1 MLPFFPP
8 PLTGEGVG
16 GVKVSSMEAF
26 PRWII
31 ILIVLIVVARLA
43 AVMSRRFGLPAVTIQ
58 LLIGVLLGPSLLN
71 LLGSPIIL
79 GTWGSPSR
87 SPVHSILKILAEIGL
102 IQLMFLAGLEVDW
115 RELKKILKLSFSVG
129 TWGFVLTA
137 VSVAIIT
144 RVFVDRWSE
153 ALAVS
158 AIVSASSFGTSIY
171 YFSEM
176 KILGS
181 RAAVMASGA
190 AILSG
195 LLAILLMIGSQA
207 TNYAMIYGPSKMAIA
222 VSWFLGKLIM
232 FFAVAYF
239 LTSRFLK
246 LVAKTGFGRNVPRP
260 ACGGIGG
267 VKGHNMK
274 ENYITG
280 KPRPVARELPK
291 RPRQMLIGYLLLVA
305 SLYAWAAMHF
315 GSFAAVGVASLG
327 GALIGMSNLG
337 VKEKIAK
344 GFESILASIPL
355 GILFMVI
362 GMEVNLK
369 AAEGSFIFLAVLLAA
384 VVGAKLIGY
393 WIATNKGY
401 QSLRERVLI
410 MFGVLPQGE
419 MGILIAAYLFS
430 RGLVSPSS
438 FNAVI
443 IVVIVLTMLTPI
455 VMKVAQIKFNFQ
467 VNVAPSFTGGEE
479 RHRR

>member
-1 MLPFFPP
+1 
-8 PLTGEGVG
+8 
-16 GVKVSSMEAF
+16 MEAF

-71 LLGSPIIL
+71 LLGTPIIL

-158 AIVSASSFGTSIY
+158 AIVSASSFGISIY

-176 KILGS
+176 KIFGS
-181 RAAVMASGA
+181 RAVVMASGA

-246 LVAKTGFGRNVPRP
+246 LVARTGF
-260 ACGGIGG
+260 
-267 VKGHNMK
+267 K
-274 ENYITG
+274 
-280 KPRPVARELPK
+280 K
-291 RPRQMLIGYLLLVA
+291 RPRQMLIGYFLLVA

-443 IVVIVLTMLTPI
+443 IVVIALMMLTPI
-455 VMKVAQIKFNFQ
+455 VMKVAQIKFNIQ

-479 RHRR
+479 RHRSGRNRNTTFVFSP

>member
-1 MLPFFPP
+1 
-8 PLTGEGVG
+8 
-16 GVKVSSMEAF
+16 MEQFTYIA
-26 PRWII
+26 IYLVLI
-31 ILIVLIVVARLA
+31 IVLTRIGALLA
-43 AVMSRRFGLPAVTIQ
+43 RRFDIPTVTIQ
-58 LLIGVLLGPSLLN
+58 LLIGILLGPSVLN
-71 LLGSPIIL
+71 LLGVPMVL
-79 GTWGSPSR
+79 GTWGSPS
-87 SPVHSILKILAEIGL
+87 PGPLHSVLKTIAEIGL

-158 AIVSASSFGTSIY
+158 AIVSASSFGISIY
-171 YFSEM
+171 YLREM
-176 KILGS
+176 KTLGS
-181 RAAVMASGA
+181 RVGIVVSGA

-195 LLAILLMIGSQA
+195 LLAILLMIASQA

-239 LTSRFLK
+239 LTSRFIK
-246 LVAKTGFGRNVPRP
+246 LVVRRGF
-260 ACGGIGG
+260 
-267 VKGHNMK
+267 
-274 ENYITG
+274 E
-280 KPRPVARELPK
+280 K

-327 GALIGMSNLG
+327 GALIGMSNLE
-337 VKEKIAK
+337 VKERISK
-344 GFESILASIPL
+344 GFGSVLASVPV
-355 GILFMVI
+355 GVLFVVL

-369 AAEGSFIFLAVLLAA
+369 EAGGYLNFLIVLLVAI
-384 VVGAKLIGY
+384 VGAKLVGS
-393 WIATNKGY
+393 WIATRREFD
-401 QSLRERVLI
+401 SLRERALI
-410 MFGVLPQGE
+410 VIGILPQGE
-419 MGILIAAYLFS
+419 MGMLIAAYLFS
-430 RGLVSPSS
+430 RGLVNPSS
-438 FNAVI
+438 FNGVI

-455 VMKVAQIKFNFQ
+455 VMKVAQIKFNIQ

-479 RHRR
+479 RDRLLMKN

>member
-1 MLPFFPP
+1 
-8 PLTGEGVG
+8 
-16 GVKVSSMEAF
+16 MEQFTYIA
-26 PRWII
+26 IYLVLI
-31 ILIVLIVVARLA
+31 IVLTRIGALLA
-43 AVMSRRFGLPAVTIQ
+43 RRFDIPTVTIQ
-58 LLIGVLLGPSLLN
+58 LLIGILLGPSVLN
-71 LLGSPIIL
+71 LLGVPMVL
-79 GTWGSPSR
+79 GTWGSPS
-87 SPVHSILKILAEIGL
+87 PGPLHSVLKTIAEIGL

-158 AIVSASSFGTSIY
+158 AIVSASSFGISIY
-171 YFSEM
+171 YLREM
-176 KILGS
+176 KTLGS
-181 RAAVMASGA
+181 RVGIVVSGA

-195 LLAILLMIGSQA
+195 LLAILLMIASQA

-246 LVAKTGFGRNVPRP
+246 LVAKTGF
-260 ACGGIGG
+260 
-267 VKGHNMK
+267 
-274 ENYITG
+274 E
-280 KPRPVARELPK
+280 K

-327 GALIGMSNLG
+327 GALIGMSNLE
-337 VKEKIAK
+337 VKERISK
-344 GFESILASIPL
+344 GFGSVLASIPVGVFL
-355 GILFMVI
+355 VVL

-369 AAEGSFIFLAVLLAA
+369 EAGGYQNFLIVLFVAI
-384 VVGAKLIGY
+384 VGAKLIGS
-393 WIATNKGY
+393 WIATRREFN
-401 QSLRERVLI
+401 SLRERVLFI
-410 MFGVLPQGE
+410 IGILPQGE

-443 IVVIVLTMLTPI
+443 IVVIALTMLTPI
-455 VMKVAQIKFNFQ
+455 VMKVAQIKFNIQ
-467 VNVAPSFTGGEE
+467 VNGAPSFTGGEE
-479 RHRR
+479 RDRLLMKN

>member
-1 MLPFFPP
+1 METFTE
-8 PLTGEGVG
+8 LTIFLV
-16 GVKVSSMEAF
+16 A
-26 PRWII
+26 I
-31 ILIVLIVVARLA
+31 ILLTRLGSFI
-43 AVMSRRFGLPAVTIQ
+43 SRRFNIPFVTIQ
-58 LLIGVLLGPSLLN
+58 LLIGILLGPSVLN
-71 LLGSPIIL
+71 LLGVPMVL
-79 GTWGSPSR
+79 GTWGSPS
-87 SPVHSILKILAEIGL
+87 PGPLHSVLKILGEIGL
-102 IQLMFLAGLEVDW
+102 IQLMFLAGLQVDW
-115 RELKKILKLSFSVG
+115 HRLKKILKLSFFVG

-158 AIVSASSFGTSIY
+158 AIVSASSFGISIY

-181 RAAVMASGA
+181 RAAVIASGA

-207 TNYAMIYGPSKMAIA
+207 TSYAMIYGPSKMAIA

-239 LTSRFLK
+239 LTSRFIK
-246 LVAKTGFGRNVPRP
+246 LVARTGF
-260 ACGGIGG
+260 
-267 VKGHNMK
+267 
-274 ENYITG
+274 E
-280 KPRPVARELPK
+280 K

-327 GALIGMSNLG
+327 GALIGMSNLE
-337 VKEKIAK
+337 VKEKISK
-344 GFESILASIPL
+344 GFGSALASIPVGVFL
-355 GILFMVI
+355 VVL

-369 AAEGSFIFLAVLLAA
+369 EAGGYLNFLIVLLVAI
-384 VVGAKLIGY
+384 VGAKLIGS
-393 WIATNKGY
+393 WIATRREFN
-401 QSLRERVLI
+401 SLRERVLFI
-410 MFGVLPQGE
+410 IGILPQGE

>member
-1 MLPFFPP
+1 MEE
-8 PLTGEGVG
+8 LT
-16 GVKVSSMEAF
+16 
-26 PRWII
+26 RWVIFLI
-31 ILIVLIVVARLA
+31 TIIVLTRAAALLSSRLRIP
-43 AVMSRRFGLPAVTIQ
+43 VLTLQ
-58 LLIGVLLGPSLLN
+58 LLIGILLGPSVLN
-71 LLGSPIIL
+71 LLGVPMVL
-79 GTWGSPSR
+79 GTWGSPS
-87 SPVHSILKILAEIGL
+87 PGPLHSVLKTIAEIGL

-158 AIVSASSFGTSIY
+158 AIVSASSFGISIY

-207 TNYAMIYGPSKMAIA
+207 TNYAMIYGPSKMAVA

-246 LVAKTGFGRNVPRP
+246 LVAKTGF
-260 ACGGIGG
+260 
-267 VKGHNMK
+267 
-274 ENYITG
+274 E
-280 KPRPVARELPK
+280 K
-291 RPRQMLIGYLLLVA
+291 RPRQILIGYLLLVA

-327 GALIGMSNLG
+327 GALIGMSNLE
-337 VKEKIAK
+337 VKERISK
-344 GFESILASIPL
+344 GFGSVLASVPVGVFL
-355 GILFMVI
+355 VVL

-369 AAEGSFIFLAVLLAA
+369 EAGGYLNFLIVLLVAI
-384 VVGAKLIGY
+384 VGAKLIGS
-393 WIATNKGY
+393 WIATRREFN
-401 QSLRERVLI
+401 SLREGVLFI
-410 MFGVLPQGE
+410 IGILPQGE

-443 IVVIVLTMLTPI
+443 IVVIALTMLTPI
-455 VMKVAQIKFNFQ
+455 VMKVAQIKFNIQ
-467 VNVAPSFTGGEE
+467 VNVAPSFTGSEE